1 MTQRHNFKCPK
12 CQSTSRI
19 NILIECWACITDDGT
34 DTSQPQDGSHFFDG
48 DSTVCCEGC
57 GYASNAANFLPNT
70 ESDYWTDIPVSG
82 AKDPMN
88 DDDYTGNEEQI
99 ADLKALVEE
108 LRATR
113 PT

>member
-1 MTQRHNFKCPK
+1 M
-12 CQSTSRI
+12 
-19 NILIECWACITDDGT
+19 
-34 DTSQPQDGSHFFDG
+34 
-48 DSTVCCEGC
+48 
-57 GYASNAANFLPNT
+57 NFLPNT
-70 ESDYWTDIPVSG
+70 ESDYWTDIPVLG

-88 DDDYTGNEEQI
+88 DDDYTGNDEQI